1 MTNSK
6 IFKVTEYDLLRT
18 SITPGN
24 YYACTDSR
32 KIYVDTERKT
42 RDLLKVTMIDTEAER
57 IYSVKPMNGLLYYVW
72 ETNELWIYNS
82 GWVLK
87 IGQTRSRSSG
97 YYYSQSGNIN
107 ATDDPNSYNIID
119 NNGLLKDGSVVVR
132 DSNRVIKGRL
142 YINEENNNLIIT
154 SFLGGGIQLL
164 PNGYMDALGSLV
176 INPNFK
182 YRYIDTSTG
191 NEITEEEYLANQD
204 NQNYEKIVET
214 VQDGIARYNGE
225 WNTTQDMYVNIPN
238 PRDTSDTDIHHY
250 KVWHEGNFQPSDLI
264 LSPEDI
270 LNELKKLD
278 SPIDLDVDTVDG
290 MHASE
295 FALKSHKHNT
305 SDITD
310 LTNKISS
317 QMHAA
322 ILGGNNKGISI
333 TYDSTKG
340 KYNFSANSFSIV
352 LSDGVSG
359 NATVTNL
366 GNINIPVTVDPS
378 KHTHEYDLS
387 DLTGYDDLIKLIN
400 SKLDEDEVS
409 KTISPNKI
417 PYLDND
423 GNLPTSITGNAK
435 TANKL
440 TSGRTIEISGGVIGS
455 AVFDGSKDID
465 IVATVDPDAHK
476 HTQYALVANIG
487 QTIAPLDGGIV
498 LEKYLPNSVKGCLQ
512 YQGEFYPSDGY
523 PSELPIKGQYWV
535 ANSSGSISGVRFES
549 KDWIV
554 FNGTNWDKINNKE
567 YIESINGQSG
577 NNITISSDDVDAISK
592 EYLPD
597 DVSTIPS
604 DKLVVTDSPGHVSVT
619 SASSDKLTN
628 KFSITVTDDSD
639 IYIDP
644 ESSVSETDGTDDLV
658 LNLKIKS
665 GAGNLSFDVVRTI
678 NIDSSLNGL
687 SLVEVG

>member
-6 IFKVTEYDLLRT
+6 IFKITEYDLLRT

-42 RDLLKVTMIDTEAER
+42 RDLLKVTMIDTEVER

-72 ETNELWIYNS
+72 ETNELWVYNS

-119 NNGLLKDGSVVVR
+119 NNGLLKDGSVVIR
-132 DSNRVIKGRL
+132 DSNRVIKGKL
-142 YINEENNNLIIT
+142 YINSENNNLVIT

-164 PNGYMDALGSLV
+164 PNGYMDALGSLI

-182 YRYIDTSTG
+182 YRYVDTSTG
-191 NEITEEEYLANQD
+191 NEITEKEYLDNID

-238 PRDTSDTDIHHY
+238 PRDITDTNIHHY
-250 KVWHEGNFQPSDLI
+250 KVWHEGNFQPSELI

-278 SPIDLDVDTVDG
+278 SPIELDVDTVDG

-295 FALKSHKHNT
+295 FALKSHRHST

-310 LTNKISS
+310 LTTKISS
-317 QMHAA
+317 QMHGA

-333 TYDSTKG
+333 SYDSAKG
-340 KYNFSANSFSIV
+340 KYNFTANSFSIV

-387 DLTGYDDLIKLIN
+387 DLTGYDDLIDLIN
-400 SKLDEDEVS
+400 SKLNANEVS
-409 KTISPNKI
+409 KSISPNKI
-417 PYLDND
+417 PYLDNNGD
-423 GNLPTSITGNAK
+423 LPTNITGNAK

-440 TSGRTIEISGGVIGS
+440 SSGRTIEISGGVIGS

-476 HTQYALVANIG
+476 HSQYALIANIG
-487 QTIAPLDGGIV
+487 QTIAPLNGGIV
-498 LEKYLPNSVKGCLQ
+498 LEKYLPSSVKDCLQ
-512 YQGEFYPSDGY
+512 YQGEFNPSNGY
-523 PSELPIKGQYWV
+523 PSSLPSKGQYWI
-535 ANSSGSISGVRFES
+535 ANSSGSISGVKYEDR
-549 KDWIV
+549 DWIV
-554 FNGTNWDKINNKE
+554 FNGTNWDKVNNKE
-567 YIESINGQSG
+567 YIESINGKTGS
-577 NNITISSDDVDAISK
+577 NITISNEDVDAISK

-597 DVSTIPS
+597 NASNIPS
-604 DKLVVTDSPGHVSVT
+604 GKLVITDSPDHVDVT
-619 SASSDKLTN
+619 SSSSDKLTN
-628 KFSITVTDDSD
+628 KFAITIADDSD
-639 IYIDP
+639 VYLDP
-644 ESSVSETDGTDDLV
+644 DSSISETDGSDDLV
-658 LNLKIKS
+658 LSIKVKS
-665 GAGNLSFDVVRTI
+665 GVGSLTFDVVRTV

-687 SLVEVG
+687 SIVEVG

>member
-6 IFKVTEYDLLRT
+6 IFKITEYDLLRT

-42 RDLLKVTMIDTEAER
+42 RDLLKVTMIDTEVER

-72 ETNELWIYNS
+72 ETNELWVYNS

-119 NNGLLKDGSVVVR
+119 NNGLLKDGSVVIR
-132 DSNRVIKGRL
+132 DSNRVIKGKL
-142 YINEENNNLIIT
+142 YINSENNNLVIT

-164 PNGYMDALGSLV
+164 PNGYMDALGSLI

-182 YRYIDTSTG
+182 YRYVDTSTG
-191 NEITEEEYLANQD
+191 NEITEKEYLDNID

-238 PRDTSDTDIHHY
+238 PRDTTDTNIHHY
-250 KVWHEGNFQPSDLI
+250 KVWHEGNFQPSELI

-278 SPIDLDVDTVDG
+278 SPIELDVDTVDG

-295 FALKSHKHNT
+295 FALKSHRHST

-310 LTNKISS
+310 LTTKISS
-317 QMHAA
+317 QMHGA

-333 TYDSTKG
+333 SYDSAKG
-340 KYNFSANSFSIV
+340 KYNFTANSFSIV

-387 DLTGYDDLIKLIN
+387 DLTGYDDLIDLIN
-400 SKLDEDEVS
+400 SKLNANEVS
-409 KTISPNKI
+409 KSISPNKI
-417 PYLDND
+417 PYLDNNGD
-423 GNLPTSITGNAK
+423 LPTNITGNAK

-440 TSGRTIEISGGVIGS
+440 SSGRTIEISGGVIGS

-476 HTQYALVANIG
+476 HSQYALIANIG
-487 QTIAPLDGGIV
+487 QTIAPLNGGIV
-498 LEKYLPNSVKGCLQ
+498 LEKYLPSSVKDCLQ
-512 YQGEFYPSDGY
+512 YQGEFNPSNGY
-523 PSELPIKGQYWV
+523 PSSLPSKGQYWI
-535 ANSSGSISGVRFES
+535 ANSSGSISGVKYEDR
-549 KDWIV
+549 DWIV
-554 FNGTNWDKINNKE
+554 FNGTNWDKVNNKE
-567 YIESINGQSG
+567 YIESINGKTGS
-577 NNITISSDDVDAISK
+577 NITISNEDVDAISK

-597 DVSTIPS
+597 NASNIPS
-604 DKLVVTDSPGHVSVT
+604 GKLVITDSPDHVDVT
-619 SASSDKLTN
+619 SSSSDKLTN
-628 KFSITVTDDSD
+628 KFAITIADDSD
-639 IYIDP
+639 VYLDP
-644 ESSVSETDGTDDLV
+644 DSSISETDGSDDLV
-658 LNLKIKS
+658 LSIKVKS
-665 GAGNLSFDVVRTI
+665 GVGSLTFDVVRTV

-687 SLVEVG
+687 SIVEVG